1 MEPQKAGQ
9 GTLTRLVA
17 WTVLILA
24 VVLGCYELYTWIQ
37 TSGDRSLIP
46 GEWFERLPVLGIPCS
61 WKFLLCVAICAGLLM
76 LVRWIMARPTTAT
89 TLTETELEMKK
100 ISWPTK
106 QESLN
111 AMWVVVFVTVVL
123 TITLAAFDGALHLI
137 LSIFFGSKRGGA

>member
-9 GTLTRLVA
+9 GTLTRLVT

-24 VVLGCYELYTWIQ
+24 AVLGCYELYTWIQ
-37 TSGDRSLIP
+37 TSKDTSLIP
-46 GEWFERLPVLGIPCS
+46 GGWFERLPVLGIPFS
-61 WKFLLCVAICAGLLM
+61 WKFLVCVALCVGLLM
-76 LVRWIMARPTTAT
+76 FVRWIMSRPSTAT

-111 AMWVVVFVTVVL
+111 AMWVVVFVTAVL
-123 TITLAAFDGALHLI
+123 TGTLAAFDGALHLI
-137 LSIFFGSKRGGA
+137 LRFIF

>member
-9 GTLTRLVA
+9 GSLTRLVS

-24 VVLGCYELYTWIQ
+24 VLLGCYELYTWIQ

-46 GEWFERLPVLGIPCS
+46 GQWFERLPILGIPFS
-61 WKFLLCVAICAGLLM
+61 WKFVVCVILCVGLLVF
-76 LVRWIMARPTTAT
+76 VRWLMRRPSTAT

-123 TITLAAFDGALHLI
+123 TGTLAAFDGALHLI
-137 LSIFFGSKRGGA
+137 LRFIF